1 MTDVDSD
8 IVEDMNNNPLADET
22 DDSCELQLIEIVPLD
37 RTSVGDNKPGFI
49 YPVVEVK
56 PEDLQD
62 VKQELA
68 DDYKPE
74 YIYPVVEVKPED
86 LQDVKQ
92 EPADDYYAEYP
103 WFTIQVRSASTCAIL
118 CVSPLPSIHQISTL
132 TSVTYKML
140 YNRSLLGLL
149 PIFSLSALL
158 KLNFFLLY
166 LNNNYLKYRTAL
178 SLQPTPLAILV
189 LFSTNTLPSRIK
201 ALHFLSLATIT
212 SVNFAVSAHTL
223 TSKQPAPLPPH
234 SSL

>member
-8 IVEDMNNNPLADET
+8 IVEDMNNTPLADET

-37 RTSVGDNKPGFI
+37 RTSDGDNKPEFI
-49 YPVVEVK
+49 DPVVEVK
-56 PEDLQD
+56 P
-62 VKQELA
+62 K
-68 DDYKPE
+68 
-74 YIYPVVEVKPED
+74 D

-189 LFSTNTLPSRIK
+189 LFLTNTLPSRIK
-201 ALHFLSLATIT
+201 SLHFLSLGTIT
-212 SVNFAVSAHTL
+212 FVNFAVSARTL
-223 TSKQPAPLPPH
+223 TSKQPAPLPPLPTILNLTTVILL
-234 SSL
+234 SQLS